1 DRATGEGDEA
11 ASDPETVVPD
21 EHTATHAKKGESED
35 QTEQAANPRKSAFK
49 ATDVVQ
55 PKVKAA
61 KIEPKVRVVPPES
74 ARVRDPAEEERDSKA
89 AKVSPRKERR
99 LNAPPMYAGEPTP
112 GEGGDSSASRPGVLC
127 VVGDEELHH
136 EDEVLEL
143 PYDEQQAETMIEH
156 DHQLT
161 GDVEA
166 EQGFQSSEG
175 DSELL
180 YYPVGPGGEEPQLAE
195 SDLQAI
201 DDLAKRMEVDRLM
214 TMGVLKP
221 ISKQEAQELG
231 LRTLSTKFVTTWRP
245 KQRDQVP
252 KFMRRARFV
261 AREFHWDDPH
271 RQQLFAPA
279 TSSLVI
285 RLLPALFQHKKAE
298 GLDWVMIALDIS
310 DAYLTVDQQIP
321 TCVNAWIDGEEWTFQ
336 LDKLLPG
343 QRDGA
348 REWHGAFTSFLKEKV
363 GVEGCTV
370 CPSVLRAAEGFNG
383 LLHVDDML
391 GIGTEEFIMERLV
404 PAVESRYKV
413 TYELITKPGQELWF
427 LKRKLIYHRSLRFII
442 QPHQKNFTKLFELM
456 NINPDRVNP
465 RAAPMPSGG
474 AQAKLADNPLEEPA
488 ASKYRAAV
496 GLLLY
501 TSTDLVDCQY
511 CIKTLAQCMV
521 LWMQQRVAQGF
532 FQVGTVPTA
541 TNVADLNTKALSRD
555 RVKILSFLV
564 GIVSGEF
571 EGETDEWV
579 PVGFGE
585 YEALMMKENT
595 RLAIRRIRSDL
606 SGHEAFEG
614 ASSTSITQTAKRVF
628 AAGMISILLQPGGSE
643 RIEHDALSSDN
654 EPNGLNNQHDW
665 IMDAIFFCSIAWMA
679 VCISYGCFYL
689 MKCGY
694 GKISAWFGTAKVKE
708 ENIVFITEF
717 GKHYHRRNCKWLVK
731 SILIE
736 IEENTAVARHYKK
749 CHTCHYLDRAEFG
762 GKSSTRQGATAAK
775 RKTKD
780 GGVR

>member
-1 DRATGEGDEA
+1 
-11 ASDPETVVPD
+11 
-21 EHTATHAKKGESED
+21 
-35 QTEQAANPRKSAFK
+35 
-49 ATDVVQ
+49 
-55 PKVKAA
+55 
-61 KIEPKVRVVPPES
+61 
-74 ARVRDPAEEERDSKA
+74 
-89 AKVSPRKERR
+89 
-99 LNAPPMYAGEPTP
+99 
-112 GEGGDSSASRPGVLC
+112 
-127 VVGDEELHH
+127 
-136 EDEVLEL
+136 
-143 PYDEQQAETMIEH
+143 
-156 DHQLT
+156 
-161 GDVEA
+161 
-166 EQGFQSSEG
+166 
-175 DSELL
+175 
-180 YYPVGPGGEEPQLAE
+180 
-195 SDLQAI
+195 
-201 DDLAKRMEVDRLM
+201 
-214 TMGVLKP
+214 
-221 ISKQEAQELG
+221 
-231 LRTLSTKFVTTWRP
+231 
-245 KQRDQVP
+245 
-252 KFMRRARFV
+252 
-261 AREFHWDDPH
+261 
-271 RQQLFAPA
+271 
-279 TSSLVI
+279 
-285 RLLPALFQHKKAE
+285 
-298 GLDWVMIALDIS
+298 
-310 DAYLTVDQQIP
+310 
-321 TCVNAWIDGEEWTFQ
+321 
-336 LDKLLPG
+336 
-343 QRDGA
+343 
-348 REWHGAFTSFLKEKV
+348 
-363 GVEGCTV
+363 
-370 CPSVLRAAEGFNG
+370 
-383 LLHVDDML
+383 
-391 GIGTEEFIMERLV
+391 
-404 PAVESRYKV
+404 
-413 TYELITKPGQELWF
+413 
-427 LKRKLIYHRSLRFII
+427 KLIYHRSLRFII

-456 NINPDRVNP
+456 NINP
-465 RAAPMPSGG
+465 
-474 AQAKLADNPLEEPA
+474 
-488 ASKYRAAV
+488 
-496 GLLLY
+496 
-501 TSTDLVDCQY
+501 
-511 CIKTLAQCMV
+511 V

-606 SGHEAFEG
+606 SGHETFEG

-689 MKCGY
+689 MKRGY

-717 GKHYHRRNCKWLVK
+717 GKHYHRRNCKWLVR

>member
-1 DRATGEGDEA
+1 ACPGITLVTLEGIWDLEGQGVLLPEQGVDGEEEQFMEVLPDEAPLEALVIGFPGDRATGDEA

-21 EHTATHAKKGESED
+21 ERTATHEKKGESED

-175 DSELL
+175 DLELL
-180 YYPVGPGGEEPQLAE
+180 YYPVGPGGKEPQLAE

-285 RLLPALFQHKKAE
+285 RLLPALFQHKKAK

-465 RAAPMPSGG
+465 RA
-474 AQAKLADNPLEEPA
+474 
-488 ASKYRAAV
+488 
-496 GLLLY
+496 
-501 TSTDLVDCQY
+501 
-511 CIKTLAQCMV
+511 V

-665 IMDAIFFCSIAWMA
+665 IMDA
-679 VCISYGCFYL
+679 
-689 MKCGY
+689 
-694 GKISAWFGTAKVKE
+694 
-708 ENIVFITEF
+708 
-717 GKHYHRRNCKWLVK
+717 
-731 SILIE
+731 
-736 IEENTAVARHYKK
+736 
-749 CHTCHYLDRAEFG
+749 
-762 GKSSTRQGATAAK
+762 
-775 RKTKD
+775 
-780 GGVR
+780 